1 MEQCEKYQRLAES
14 WLIEKNL
21 DRYLDVFVTHEEN
34 FKVKEDGLLGK
45 VKKATKPWSEFN
57 QVPDFIIFI
66 DEDQLDQLEI
76 EYGIEYRDLAF
87 ESIMHPLT
95 YDADGDRPNL
105 LKPDIVTFDG
115 IMKKFGYDQ
124 YVAVREAI
132 RQIQEKNQD
141 EG

>member
-1 MEQCEKYQRLAES
+1 MEQSEKYQKLAES

-21 DRYLDVFVTHEEN
+21 DRYLDVFVTHEEG

-45 VKKATKPWSEFN
+45 VKKATKPWSEFSEI
-57 QVPDFIIFI
+57 PDFIVFI
-66 DEDQLDQLEI
+66 DEEQLDQLEY
-76 EYGIEYRDLAF
+76 EYGLNYRDLAF

-95 YDADGDRPNL
+95 YDADSDKPNV
-105 LKPDIVTFDG
+105 LKPDVVTFNG
-115 IMKKFGYDQ
+115 ILEKHGYDH

-141 EG
+141 